1 MTNYQLPM
9 TNDQLPMTNYQLL
22 KIKKQTPIR
31 KKEYDIHK
39 RIFNFVVRVLKL
51 VKELPKT
58 SQNLVFIEQITR
70 SVTSMGAND
79 READGSN
86 SRKEFTRSLT
96 IVKKE
101 TKETN
106 YWLQIIAETNSG
118 YKNRMEPLIKEGQ
131 EIEAIVSSIIQK
143 TKAK

>member
-1 MTNYQLPM
+1 MIK
-9 TNDQLPMTNYQLL
+9 DQLAKMN
-22 KIKKQTPIR
+22 KQTLTE

-39 RIFNFVVRVLKL
+39 RIFNFVIRVLKL
-51 VKELPKT
+51 IKELPKT
-58 SQNLVFIEQITR
+58 SQNLVFIQQITR

-79 READGSN
+79 QEADGSN
-86 SRKEFTRSLT
+86 SRREFTRSFT

-118 YKNRMEPLIKEGQ
+118 YKKRIEPLIQEGQ

-143 TKAK
+143 TKVT